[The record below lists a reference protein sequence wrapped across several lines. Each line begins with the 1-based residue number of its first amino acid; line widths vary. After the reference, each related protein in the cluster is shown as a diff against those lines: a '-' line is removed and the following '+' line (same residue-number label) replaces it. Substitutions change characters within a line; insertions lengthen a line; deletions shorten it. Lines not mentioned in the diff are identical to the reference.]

1 MTTKIETILT
11 GNAIQKFT
19 RFQNNNPENEINKI
33 REKMAAGQ
41 LNFRYP
47 SVVCLFGYILSF
59 MLGSG
64 AGEPIQAKT

>member
-1 MTTKIETILT
+1 
-11 GNAIQKFT
+11 
-19 RFQNNNPENEINKI
+19 
-33 REKMAAGQ
+33 MAAGQ

-64 AGEPIQAKT
+64 AGEPRRCVKLRSVLECDL